1 MHVYLRRRQKDLVNI
16 LLILFFS
23 ISLSACTWFPNFSS
37 EEWKDPSSSTQTE
50 LFKIKS
56 PSQTPVVALTVTPQN
71 REKITATMPST
82 PLSEPILFTFP
93 TNQTDPGSDWHPPL
107 YPTPWEPTPYD
118 HFYFIRPIGANE
130 MNAPLARYRYG
141 GMFYSMA
148 HTGIDIPSPVGTP
161 ILAAGP
167 GTVIWAGYGLYFLRQ
182 EYQDPYGIAVAIKHD
197 FGYQGK
203 SLYTIYGHLS
213 ETYVW
218 RGQHVEG
225 GDTIGLIGL
234 TGKTSGPHL
243 HFEVRIGDNKIFGS
257 RNPELWISPPQGWG
271 IFSARIMDTDG
282 DLMKQKT
289 INLRSNQTKKQYFV
303 DTYGKGAVNSDEYY
317 QENAVLGDLPAGI
330 YTIWIEDSG
339 MINET
344 EIQILPGRVTTIKY
358 WGKYGFDHTPP
369 KDINDQFIP
378 PDATAS
384 PDLDR

>member
-1 MHVYLRRRQKDLVNI
+1 MHYLVKDYQKI
-16 LLILFFS
+16 LIHVLLLTIYS
-23 ISLSACTWFPNFSS
+23 ISLLACTGTSNLITLDQ
-37 EEWKDPSSSTQTE
+37 KDSVHSTQTASFQE
-50 LFKIKS
+50 KY
-56 PSQTPVVALTVTPQN
+56 PSQTPVVALAKTPLNQGQ
-71 REKITATMPST
+71 KTATLPPT
-82 PLSEPILFTFP
+82 PLSEPISFTFP
-93 TNQTDPGSDWHPPL
+93 TNQPDPGPDWHPPL

-130 MNAPLARYRYG
+130 QNAPLARYRYG
-141 GMFYSMA
+141 GMFYGMA

-161 ILAAGP
+161 ILAAGS

-203 SLYTIYGHLS
+203 SLYTVYGHLS

-218 RGQHVEG
+218 RGQHIEG
-225 GDTIGLIGL
+225 GDIIGLIGL

-243 HFEVRIGDNKIFGS
+243 HFEVRIGDNKVFGS

-282 DLMKQKT
+282 NLMKQKK
-289 INLRSNQTKKQYFV
+289 INLRSNETDKLYYV

-317 QENAVLGDLPAGI
+317 QENAVLGDLPTGI
-330 YTIWIEDSG
+330 YTIWIDDNG

-344 EIQILPGRVTTIKY
+344 EIQILPGRVTSIKY
-358 WGKYGFDHTPP
+358 WGKYGFDHTLP
-369 KDINDQFIP
+369 KEITKEFIA
-378 PDATAS
+378 PDATPS
-384 PDLDR
+384 STLDR